1 MSITVRKGTPNDLNQ
16 AFELVQELAEY
27 EKALHEVENSVERM
41 MEDGF
46 GKKPI
51 FEFFV
56 AEENGKI
63 EGVAI
68 FYYRYSTWKGK
79 AIFLEDLVVRKAK
92 RGAGIGKKLLDAIV
106 QEAKDVNARQVM
118 WQVLDW
124 NEPAINFYKKLGADL
139 DEEWINCKLEL
150 KQIQEYK
157 MG

>member
-1 MSITVRKGTPNDLNQ
+1 MSITIRKGTPNDLSQ

-27 EKALHEVENSVERM
+27 EKALHEVDNSVERM

-56 AEENGKI
+56 AEENGNI
-63 EGVAI
+63 EGTAI

-79 AIFLEDLVVRKAK
+79 AIFLEDLVVRKEK

-106 QEAKDVNARQVM
+106 QEAKDVDARQVM

-139 DEEWINCKLEL
+139 DEEWINCKLEF
-150 KQIQEYK
+150 KQIQTYQTS
-157 MG
+157 